1 MEAVSRIFRFVSTVG
16 RRISNRIERTYMT
29 TKANLGESLKKIQ
42 SIIAWFDDQEEV
54 DVEKGLEKIK
64 EGTELI
70 KTSRTRLKEIE
81 NEFEIVKK
89 ELEKE

>member
-1 MEAVSRIFRFVSTVG
+1 M
-16 RRISNRIERTYMT
+16 

-42 SIIAWFDDQEEV
+42 GIISWFDNQEEV

-70 KTSRTRLKEIE
+70 KMSRTRLKEIE
-81 NEFEIVKK
+81 NEFEVVKK